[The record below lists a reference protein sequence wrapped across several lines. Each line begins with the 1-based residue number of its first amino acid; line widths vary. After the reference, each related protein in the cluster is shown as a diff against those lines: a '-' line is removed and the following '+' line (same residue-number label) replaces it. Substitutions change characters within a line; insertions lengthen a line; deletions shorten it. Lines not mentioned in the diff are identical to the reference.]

1 MTALKRVAP
10 KFLTAN
16 GWLTHPVMTR
26 TNSENYQLLSTE
38 KHLLFYC
45 KWHFNWH
52 IGVLGFHH
60 LNSCALGA
68 RRQTQRLPDYLQE
81 GAELNRHWAMQ
92 KTSFYVTTKKLIITT
107 PKQTESQPSPKP
119 KCPAFTFKHEKRPCY
134 ITCLT
139 SEKAKCCHF
148 PMYHPEMP
156 IPLIFWVKFS
166 GLVQMGK

>member
-16 GWLTHPVMTR
+16 GWLMPPVMTR

-60 LNSCALGA
+60 LNSCTRCKEADSETAGLSAGGG
-68 RRQTQRLPDYLQE
+68 RTEPSLSY
-81 GAELNRHWAMQ
+81 AEDKLLCHYQKADNHNSKENR
-92 KTSFYVTTKKLIITT
+92 ITT
-107 PKQTESQPSPKP
+107 LP
-119 KCPAFTFKHEKRPCY
+119 
-134 ITCLT
+134 
-139 SEKAKCCHF
+139 KAKMSCF
-148 PMYHPEMP
+148 Y
-156 IPLIFWVKFS
+156 F
-166 GLVQMGK
+166 QA